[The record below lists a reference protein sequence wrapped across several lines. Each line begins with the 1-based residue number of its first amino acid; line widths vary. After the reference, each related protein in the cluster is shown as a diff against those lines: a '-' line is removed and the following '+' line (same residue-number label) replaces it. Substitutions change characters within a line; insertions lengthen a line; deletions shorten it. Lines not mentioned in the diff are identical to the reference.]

1 MNIAITGISG
11 YLGQLIF
18 LRLDKEKSVKT
29 IIGMDISQP
38 KSTSDKL
45 KFFTTDIRDTRIA
58 NILKE
63 NSTNVVVHLAFIM
76 AVSRNPEKARD
87 IDVNGTKNVLDACE
101 KANVRKV
108 VTASSTVVYGAHP
121 DNPDW
126 LTEDSPLRGNPD
138 YFYCADKIEM
148 ERLCLK
154 HAQEHPETAVTILRP
169 CDVYGPG
176 ANFPLSRALEMKKVY
191 LFEGFDP
198 EYQFIHEEDLA
209 EAFWLAI
216 RKDVDGIF
224 NVTSDGT
231 TSLSECAKLTGKE
244 VSWVRLTRMTST
256 VLRIMWALHLMEAS
270 PPSFDFWKYRWT
282 ASNEKIK
289 RELGFH
295 PQYTS
300 REAFMSKYK

>member
-29 IIGMDISQP
+29 IIGTDISQP

-45 KFFTTDIRDTRIA
+45 KFFTTDIRDHRIA

-63 NSTNVVVHLAFIM
+63 NSANVVVHLAFIM
-76 AVSRNPEKARD
+76 AVTRNPEKARD

-138 YFYCADKIEM
+138 YFYCA
-148 ERLCLK
+148 
-154 HAQEHPETAVTILRP
+154 
-169 CDVYGPG
+169 
-176 ANFPLSRALEMKKVY
+176 
-191 LFEGFDP
+191 
-198 EYQFIHEEDLA
+198 
-209 EAFWLAI
+209 
-216 RKDVDGIF
+216 RK
-224 NVTSDGT
+224 
-231 TSLSECAKLTGKE
+231 
-244 VSWVRLTRMTST
+244 
-256 VLRIMWALHLMEAS
+256 
-270 PPSFDFWKYRWT
+270 
-282 ASNEKIK
+282 
-289 RELGFH
+289 
-295 PQYTS
+295 
-300 REAFMSKYK
+300 